1 MRIINDLTFT
11 AADFSSPA
19 ITIGNYDGLH
29 LGHQEIIARVIA
41 LAKNSGGEAIVLTF
55 DPHPV
60 QFLHPELHIPLIA
73 PFRKKMMLLEKSGV
87 DCTINLPFTHDI
99 AQFSA
104 ARFIRDIVVD
114 RIAPSWVVIGFNF
127 TFGKDRSGTAAE
139 LQKMGERFGFGV
151 EIVPP
156 HIVAGEVVSSTRI
169 RDLIRQGEIVAA
181 NRMLGMRHFI
191 LGTVIHGHAR
201 GKGLGFPTAN
211 LEITDDL
218 YPKAGVYAVTVMVG
232 SERYQGVVSIGTN
245 PTFQDKKFA
254 VEVFLFDYQGDL
266 YGKELQVNF
275 VARIRDE
282 ATFPSQEALVRQ
294 IERDIET
301 TKEILRTS

>member
-1 MRIINDLTFT
+1 MRIVNNLAFT
-11 AADFSSPA
+11 ASDFSSPVV
-19 ITIGNYDGLH
+19 TIGNFDGLH
-29 LGHQEIIARVIA
+29 LGHQEIIAHAIA
-41 LAKNSGGEAIVLTF
+41 LAKNIGGETVALTF

-60 QFLHPELHIPLIA
+60 RLLHPELYIPLIA
-73 PFRKKMMLLEKSGV
+73 PYRKKMMLLEKCGV
-87 DCTINLPFTHDI
+87 DCTINLPFTQDI

-104 ARFIRDIVVD
+104 ERFIQDIVVN

-127 TFGKDRSGTAAE
+127 TFGKGRSGTAVE
-139 LQKMGERFGFGV
+139 LKKMGERLGFGV

-156 HIVAGEVVSSTRI
+156 HTVAGELVSSTRI
-169 RDLIRQGEIVAA
+169 RDLIQQGEITAA
-181 NRMLGMRHFI
+181 NRMLGMHHFI

-211 LEITDDL
+211 LEITGDL
-218 YPKAGVYAVTVMVG
+218 YPKAGVYAVTVMVDG
-232 SERYQGVVSIGTN
+232 EQYQGVVSIGTN
-245 PTFQDKKFA
+245 PTFQDKEFA

-282 ATFPSQEALVRQ
+282 VTFPSPEALVRQ
-294 IERDIET
+294 IERDVRT
-301 TKEILRTS
+301 AKEILHAT

>member
-11 AADFSSPA
+11 AADFSSSVV
-19 ITIGNYDGLH
+19 TIGNYDGLH
-29 LGHQEIIARVIA
+29 LGHQEIIARAIA
-41 LAKNSGGEAIVLTF
+41 LAKNIDGETVVLTF

-73 PFRKKMMLLEKSGV
+73 PYRKKMMLLEKYGV
-87 DCTINLPFTHDI
+87 DCTINLPFTKDI

-104 ARFIRDIVVD
+104 ERFIQDIVVN

-127 TFGKDRSGTAAE
+127 TFGKGRSGTAAE
-139 LQKMGERFGFGV
+139 LKKIGERLGFGV
-151 EIVPP
+151 EVVPP
-156 HIVAGEVVSSTRI
+156 HTVAGEVVSSTRI
-169 RDLIRQGEIVAA
+169 RDLIRQGEIAAA
-181 NRMLGMRHFI
+181 NRMLGMHHFI
-191 LGTVIHGHAR
+191 LGKVIHGHAR

-211 LEITDDL
+211 LEITGDL
-218 YPKAGVYAVTVMVG
+218 YPKAGVYAATVVVG
-232 SERYQGVVSIGTN
+232 NERYQGVVSIGTN
-245 PTFQDKKFA
+245 PTFQDKEFA

-282 ATFPSQEALVRQ
+282 AIFPSPEALARQ
-294 IERDIET
+294 IERDVRT
-301 TKEILRTS
+301 AKEILHQT

>member
-11 AADFSSPA
+11 VADFSSSVV
-19 ITIGNYDGLH
+19 TIGNYDGLH
-29 LGHQEIIARVIA
+29 LGHQEIIARTIA
-41 LAKNSGGEAIVLTF
+41 LAKNIDGETVVLTF

-73 PFRKKMMLLEKSGV
+73 PYRKKMMLLEKYGV
-87 DCTINLPFTHDI
+87 DCTINLPFTKDI

-104 ARFIRDIVVD
+104 ERFIQDIVVN
-114 RIAPSWVVIGFNF
+114 RIAPLWVVIGFNF
-127 TFGKDRSGTAAE
+127 TFGKGRSGTAAE
-139 LQKMGERFGFGV
+139 LKKIGERLGFGV
-151 EIVPP
+151 EVVPP
-156 HIVAGEVVSSTRI
+156 HTVAGEVVSSTRI
-169 RDLIRQGEIVAA
+169 RDLIRQGEITAA
-181 NRMLGMRHFI
+181 NRMLGMHHFI

-211 LEITDDL
+211 LEITGDL
-218 YPKAGVYAVTVMVG
+218 YPRAGVYAATVVVG
-232 SERYQGVVSIGTN
+232 NERYQGVVSIGTN
-245 PTFQDKKFA
+245 PTFQDKEFA

-282 ATFPSQEALVRQ
+282 AIFPSPEALARQ
-294 IERDIET
+294 IEQDVCTAR
-301 TKEILRTS
+301 EILRQT

>member
-11 AADFSSPA
+11 AADFSAPVV
-19 ITIGNYDGLH
+19 TIGNYDGVH
-29 LGHQEIIARVIA
+29 LGHREIIASAIA
-41 LAKNSGGEAIVLTF
+41 LAKDIGGETVVLTF

-60 QFLHPELHIPLIA
+60 QFLHPELHIALIT
-73 PFRKKMMLLEKSGV
+73 PFRKKMMLLEKCGV
-87 DCTINLPFTHDI
+87 DCTINLPFTRDI

-104 ARFIRDIVVD
+104 DRFIQDIVVS

-127 TFGKDRSGTAAE
+127 TFGKGRSGTAAE
-139 LQKMGERFGFGV
+139 LKKMGERLGFGV
-151 EIVPP
+151 EIIPP
-156 HIVAGEVVSSTRI
+156 HTVAGEVVSSTRI
-169 RDLIRQGEIVAA
+169 RDLIRQGDIAAA

-191 LGTVIHGHAR
+191 LGTIIHGHAR

-211 LEITDDL
+211 LEITGEL
-218 YPKAGVYAVTVMVG
+218 YPKAGVYAVTVMIGNAVH
-232 SERYQGVVSIGTN
+232 EGVVSIGTN
-245 PTFQDKKFA
+245 PTFQDKEFG

-282 ATFPSQEALVRQ
+282 VTFSSPEALVRQ
-294 IERDIET
+294 IEQDVQT
-301 TKEILRTS
+301 AKEILRAP